1 MGARDGMGSADTA
14 TRSSEPASTPRVL
27 GIGEL
32 LWDLLPAGPRLGG
45 APFNVTAHLRRLG
58 CDAAFL
64 TAVGDDDLGR
74 RARAELGDLDVR
86 ADLVQV
92 AAGAPT
98 GTVAVNLAEG
108 GLPTYEIRSP
118 VAYER
123 VRGGDATLA
132 AVAAFAP
139 TAIVFGTLAQ
149 RFAPVRAA
157 TRAILASHP
166 GAMRVY
172 DVNLR
177 DGCWTAPLV
186 AELLAEASVLK
197 LNDGEVSVLAAAVDL
212 PSGSL
217 TGFAEAAAT
226 RYGLA
231 VVCITQG
238 AAGATAWSPDGV
250 ASVGGI
256 SIDVVDTVGAGDAFT
271 AAFVGWLLRGSP
283 VAEALRVA
291 NALGALVASRAGAIP
306 AWDLAELL
314 AFEAAHPSPTATA
327 SGA

>member
-1 MGARDGMGSADTA
+1 MAPGSGDPGAA
-14 TRSSEPASTPRVL
+14 PRVL

-32 LWDLLPAGPRLGG
+32 LWDLLPAGARVGG

-64 TAVGDDDLGR
+64 TAVGDDDLGQ
-74 RARAELGDLDVR
+74 RALAELRGLDIR

-92 AAGAPT
+92 TADAPT
-98 GTVAVNLAEG
+98 GTVAVTLAGG
-108 GLPTYEIRSP
+108 GLPAYEIRSP

-123 VRGGDATLA
+123 AGGDAATLA
-132 AVAAFAP
+132 AASAFAP
-139 TAIVFGTLAQ
+139 TAVVFGTLAQ

-157 TRAILASHP
+157 TRSILAAHP

-177 DGCWTAPLV
+177 DGCWTTPLV

-197 LNDGEVSVLAAAVDL
+197 LNEGEVELLAAALDL
-212 PSGSL
+212 PSESL
-217 TGFAEAAAT
+217 VGFAVAAAA
-226 RYGLA
+226 RYDLE

-250 ASVGGI
+250 ASAAGVA
-256 SIDVVDTVGAGDAFT
+256 IDVVDTVGAGDAFT

-283 VAEALRVA
+283 VAQALRFG

-306 AWDLAELL
+306 AWDLAELV
-314 AFEAAHPSPTATA
+314 AFEAAHRGSISTTAPTTP
-327 SGA
+327 GE